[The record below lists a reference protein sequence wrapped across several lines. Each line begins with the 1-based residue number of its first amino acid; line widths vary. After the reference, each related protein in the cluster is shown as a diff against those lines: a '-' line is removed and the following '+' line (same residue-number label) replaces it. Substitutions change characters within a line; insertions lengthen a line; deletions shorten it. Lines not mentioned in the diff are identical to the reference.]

1 MQVVNYS
8 EFRQQLKAHLDNVT
22 ENHDTL
28 IVPRGGD
35 KSVVIISLEEYNS
48 ILETLHLMKS
58 EKNRI
63 RLMEA
68 IERANNGISE
78 DHELI
83 DD

>member
-58 EKNRI
+58 EKNRT

>member
-22 ENHDTL
+22 NNHDTL
-28 IVPRGGD
+28 IVPRGAD

-48 ILETLHLMKS
+48 MIETLHLMKS
-58 EKNRI
+58 DKNRT

-68 IERANNGISE
+68 LDRAANNISE
-78 DHELI
+78 QHNLI
-83 DD
+83 DE

>member
-22 ENHDTL
+22 DNHDTL

-35 KSVVIISLEEYNS
+35 KSVVIISLEDYNAL
-48 ILETLHLMKS
+48 IETLHLTKS
-58 EKNRI
+58 EKNRD

-68 IERANNGISE
+68 MKRANDGINE
-78 DHELI
+78 DHQLI